1 MKRIII
7 TGATSGIGRETALQY
22 ISDGWT
28 VGVTGRRAELLK
40 RLEVLAPGRVY
51 TKVMDICREDAADRL
66 RELIGEMGGMDVY
79 LHCAGIGFRNPSLD
93 AKTELDTARTNTEGF
108 IRMVTAAFDHL
119 KRQGTGGHIA
129 VISSIAGT
137 KGLGAAPAYSATKRF
152 QNTYID
158 ALDQLS
164 RAQRLGITFTDIR
177 PGFVDTDLLK
187 QGHYPML
194 MNPADVARRIFHAVG
209 SRKRVAVIDGRY
221 RLLVA
226 IWRLIPRLLWE
237 RMPVGIDRKKEQK
250 HSLKSARPYPPFR
263 PTTASFAWSGGKEAV
278 PGRSLYPVFQ
288 PQKSEKFSFFLVT
301 NTTRL
306 TSI

>member
-177 PGFVDTDLLK
+177 PGFVDTDLL
-187 QGHYPML
+187 
-194 MNPADVARRIFHAVG
+194 
-209 SRKRVAVIDGRY
+209 
-221 RLLVA
+221 
-226 IWRLIPRLLWE
+226 
-237 RMPVGIDRKKEQK
+237 
-250 HSLKSARPYPPFR
+250 
-263 PTTASFAWSGGKEAV
+263 
-278 PGRSLYPVFQ
+278 
-288 PQKSEKFSFFLVT
+288 
-301 NTTRL
+301 
-306 TSI
+306 